1 MENYLRFSSS
11 FGTHIK
17 TNARWGFRQYFTGL
31 WPHPRYISLSWL
43 PRKYPSR
50 CLSTLFRYSFPL
62 SILCF
67 VVMIH
72 NRRRASSFHF
82 CESSRSDE
90 RRSSSESPYPLHIA
104 HMDCTSSCMS
114 IPPHEGLTFALAS
127 QVQPDID
134 STVRDLAEKI
144 RRSRGR

>member
-1 MENYLRFSSS
+1 MENYLRFSPS

-31 WPHPRYISLSWL
+31 WPHPRYISSSWL
-43 PRKYPSR
+43 PRRYPSR
-50 CLSTLFRYSFPL
+50 CLSTLFRYIFPL
-62 SILCF
+62 SLLCF
-67 VVMIH
+67 VMTH
-72 NRRRASSFHF
+72 DRRRASSFHF

-90 RRSSSESPYPLHIA
+90 RQFSSESPNPLHLA

-114 IPPHEGLTFALAS
+114 IPPHERLAFAFDS
-127 QVQPDID
+127 QVQPDVD

-144 RRSRGR
+144 CGSRGR